1 MGVQYMTSNVSIKP
15 FIKKFKHNGLFFIY
29 DVNTNQIVEV
39 EKVVYDIIDD
49 YEDKNARLIEA
60 KYKGIYSIPEL
71 SSTIERIEDARKK
84 NGLFSNFRPKKV
96 TMGLRRVEAI
106 KEFHSKTGI
115 TQMLLE
121 ITRACNLKCLYCPTS
136 GKYAD
141 TVSGQS
147 HMSKEICLK
156 AVDFFCQRSR
166 HSRDPF
172 ISFYGGEPLL
182 KFDLIKET
190 VQYVKKKYDTGKY
203 RFNITTNGTLLD
215 KEIIDFFID
224 NNFYL
229 MISIDGPEQ
238 INDRYRIFRKNGMG
252 TYRTIMRNL
261 EFLRNY
267 NIDYYSQD
275 VSISSVLAPPFDD
288 VDETLNFFSKDKTL
302 SDINARGRIR
312 SNLVDT
318 RGTTFIED
326 FNLEESIMEL
336 KSVNN
341 KFLQRLKRSILGD
354 HLERLTI
361 EKGNPIYSILQ
372 NLAKKPIKRLR
383 DFVQPLSACHIGL
396 RRIFVR
402 TNGDF
407 YICERSGDDYKIG
420 CIGTGFDFEKIAG
433 YYRKFEEVLE
443 DCRNCWAVTHC
454 ERCWAQVG
462 NPDDFTGKKKEEFC
476 SYNKQMVESAFKV
489 YTELLSKDPD
499 CFKVFEDETK
509 D

>member
-1 MGVQYMTSNVSIKP
+1 MTLNVSNKP
-15 FIKKFKHNGLFFIY
+15 FIKKFSQDGFFYVY
-29 DVNTNQIVEV
+29 DVNTNQIIEV
-39 EKVVYDIIDD
+39 ERPVYDIIDD
-49 YEDKNARLIEA
+49 YEGGNDTLLETKYEGIYTISELRKTTEKIENARREF
-60 KYKGIYSIPEL
+60 GFF
-71 SSTIERIEDARKK
+71 ST
-84 NGLFSNFRPKKV
+84 FRPQKI
-96 TMGLRRVEAI
+96 TMGLRRVKAI
-106 KEFHSKTGI
+106 KEFHNKTGLN
-115 TQMLLE
+115 QLLLE
-121 ITRACNLKCLYCPTS
+121 ITRDCNLNCRYCPTS

-141 TVSGQS
+141 AAAKQS
-147 HMSKEICLK
+147 HMSREICLK
-156 AVDFFCQRSR
+156 AVDFFCQRSH

-172 ISFYGGEPLL
+172 ISFYGGESLL
-182 KFDLIKET
+182 KFNLIKET
-190 VQYVKKKYDTGKY
+190 VQYVKRKYDTGKY

-252 TYRTIMRNL
+252 TYRTIMKNL

-267 NIDYYSQD
+267 NIDYYSQN

-302 SDINARGRIR
+302 SEINARGRIR

-326 FNLEESIMEL
+326 FDLEESIMEL

-341 KFLQRLKRSILGD
+341 KFLQRLKKAILGD
-354 HLERLTI
+354 HMERLTI
-361 EKGNPIYSILQ
+361 EKGNPIYMILQ

-420 CIGTGFDFEKIAG
+420 CIDTGFDFEKITG
-433 YYRKFEEVLE
+433 YYRKFEEALE

-462 NPDDFTGKKKEEFC
+462 NPDEFTGKKKEGFC
-476 SYNKQMVESAFKV
+476 SYNKQMIETAFKT
-489 YTELLSKDPD
+489 YTELLRKDPD
-499 CFKVFEDETK
+499 CFKVFK
-509 D
+509 DVM